1 MKDGTAISLY
11 NAFVVTNIVPKLN
24 ITWNKIGLFKQFIFK
39 GAHQNC
45 SVSVN
50 VLFYLTII
58 VLFKTLVDVYLC
70 SYGVLRFHVCFWTIN
85 PTYFQCKYEGKYKLI
100 VNIVNWT
107 FPAQTAKILNVWAN
121 TLTSVDIKHE
131 QCTCYSCVFNERS
144 MTFRFPFV
152 LHRNLQNIYL
162 TNKYRFHVY

>member
-58 VLFKTLVDVYLC
+58 VLLKTLVDVYLC

-85 PTYFQCKYEGKYKLI
+85 PTYFQCKYEGKYELI

-107 FPAQTAKILNVWAN
+107 FPAQTPKILNVRAN
-121 TLTSVDIKHE
+121 TLTSVDIKYDFTNMNSAHAIVVFSMKE
-131 QCTCYSCVFNERS
+131 VWPLDFPLFYIGTC
-144 MTFRFPFV
+144 
-152 LHRNLQNIYL
+152 NIYI
-162 TNKYRFHVY
+162 YI